1 MFVLPDSGTARL
13 WELLREVPEEARF
26 AALFLNAVMERMKKW
41 ECAGYH
47 RWLAECLNG
56 GVAVREDRRDWVRE
70 KAAREGIAAPSRAS
84 AWTKIFD
91 DAERRASEW
100 ARAGV
105 RVARWVDG
113 PPLLTGDCSPRVLFL
128 MGNMP
133 LHRPWVAIFNSRKP
147 RIASP
152 DVRWLKVLRGVLGHI
167 SSRPENR
174 EIGFA
179 SSRGTMTYDL
189 VSAHARFSHAPLL
202 EILPSP
208 VEEMIASAQGDSIE
222 APNAHS
228 LLLTCRTKATACSRR
243 QAMVCRD
250 GLLARVADLHVIIE
264 LRRGGNLLNA
274 LEEEHR
280 LRPRAKWIFLS
291 SGERA
296 EAEGNSRL
304 VEAFPESSTSFSE
317 ADIPAIHPPDKTR
330 PPSSV
335 KAGHPETSRQPSL
348 KSSEGGS
355 PAWSAFLYHYT
366 RACPGPWPGENRDDY
381 MRSLL
386 EDNPH
391 SGHTALDALVRITTE
406 GKIRASARVIR
417 GSIPVVSWTSRSPLE
432 LGAIRRWNR
441 ALIRWTF
448 EPYGIAVRRAR
459 LLRCGA
465 KPVIYAPEEY
475 FGKIKPSERCR
486 LHPEGPS
493 RRSWKVEKEWRLAGD
508 FDLRR
513 LAPGDGFLFAPT
525 SEDAERLER
534 EVRGHAD
541 CMLPVLALS
550 SLLPDA

>member
-26 AALFLNAVMERMKKW
+26 AALFLNAVMERVRKW
-41 ECAGYH
+41 ECADYH
-47 RWLAECLNG
+47 RWLSEGLDSG
-56 GVAVREDRRDWVRE
+56 LAVGKALRDWVRE
-70 KAAREGIAAPSRAS
+70 KAASEEIASPSRTS
-84 AWTKIFD
+84 TWTRIFD
-91 DAERRASEW
+91 DAELRANEW
-100 ARAGV
+100 TSAGV
-105 RVARWVDG
+105 RMARWADDA
-113 PPLLTGDCSPRVLFL
+113 PLLPGDCSPRVLFL
-128 MGNMP
+128 MGDMP
-133 LHRPWVAIFNSRKP
+133 LHLPWVAIFNSRKP

-152 DVRWLKVLRGVLGHI
+152 DVRWLKVLRGVLACL

-189 VSAHARFSHAPLL
+189 VNAHARFSHAPLL

-222 APNAHS
+222 ALNAHS
-228 LLLTCRTKATACSRR
+228 LFLACRAKAAACSRR

-250 GLLARVADLHVIIE
+250 RLLARVADLHVIIE
-264 LRRGGNLLNA
+264 LRRGGNLLNT

-291 SGERA
+291 SGERS
-296 EAEGNSRL
+296 EADGNSRL
-304 VEAFPESSTSFSE
+304 MEAFPESSTSFSE
-317 ADIPAIHPPDKTR
+317 ADLPAIHPPGKTR

-335 KAGHPETSRQPSL
+335 KAGRPETSRQPSQ

-355 PAWSAFLYHYT
+355 PEWSAFLYHYT

-386 EDNPH
+386 EDNPR
-391 SGHTALDALVRITTE
+391 SGHTALDALIRITTE

-448 EPYGIAVRRAR
+448 EPYGIAVRRSR

-465 KPVIYAPEEY
+465 KPVIYAREKS
-475 FGKIKPSERCR
+475 FGKIKLSDRYR

-493 RRSWKVEKEWRLAGD
+493 RRSWKAEKEWRLAGD
-508 FDLRR
+508 FDLRG

-534 EVRGHAD
+534 EVRGHED

-550 SLLPDA
+550 RLLPDA